1 MESRSLIKA
10 DDDVLDRVRVDQAS
24 DGGVTAR
31 AERLMLVEDLVNE
44 GLEHRSEVAI
54 GNLGD

>member
-1 MESRSLIKA
+1 VESRSLVKA
-10 DDDVLDRVRVDQAS
+10 DDDVLDRVRVDEAS
-24 DGGVTAR
+24 DGGVTAG